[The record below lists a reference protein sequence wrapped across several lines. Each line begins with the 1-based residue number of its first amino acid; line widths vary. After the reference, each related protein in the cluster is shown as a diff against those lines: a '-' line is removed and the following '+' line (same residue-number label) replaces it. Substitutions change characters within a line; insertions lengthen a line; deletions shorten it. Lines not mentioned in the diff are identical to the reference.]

1 MSVLDKELLLK
12 RWATYPAASDLELS
26 AGSAL
31 LDLNGAGVFPV
42 QYEFICQHRGRPLVK
57 FYERV

>member
-42 QYEFICQHRGRPLVK
+42 Q
-57 FYERV
+57 